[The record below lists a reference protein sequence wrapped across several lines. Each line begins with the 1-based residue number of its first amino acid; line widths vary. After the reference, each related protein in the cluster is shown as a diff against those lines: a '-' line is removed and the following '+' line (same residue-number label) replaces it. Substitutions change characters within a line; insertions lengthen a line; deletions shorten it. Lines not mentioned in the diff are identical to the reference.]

1 MVVDNHYPDI
11 RVEREAKALLDR
23 GYVVDVICLRREGE
37 PKRERMGDLSVH
49 RLPGKRRRGASP
61 LLQLWEYVTFTAM
74 ATAMVAV
81 RHVRSPY
88 DTVQVHNVPD
98 FLVFSALV
106 PKLGGAGVILD
117 LHDLMPEFFAS
128 RIGGRMDSLLVRA
141 VKVQERM
148 AAAFSDQVITVTE
161 LWRQTL
167 IERGIPADKII
178 VVMNL
183 PDESIFGEGPAPAT
197 RQDGDPLTVIYHG
210 TITHRYGLDLLLH
223 AFARARQRQPLR
235 LIIHGRGEYLD
246 EVRQLVDQLG
256 LAEDVRLSTQS
267 LPTDALPELIR
278 SADIGVVPYR
288 SDVFT
293 DGILPTKLMEY
304 ATLGVPS
311 IASRTKAV
319 TTYFTD
325 DMVRLVEPG
334 SVEALADAL
343 SELAADPERRSA
355 LAHNALRFA
364 QEHRWESQAVAYA
377 DAVERVTRRRT
388 RNDGH
393 NGGSQ

>member
-1 MVVDNHYPDI
+1 
-11 RVEREAKALLDR
+11 
-23 GYVVDVICLRREGE
+23 
-37 PKRERMGDLSVH
+37 
-49 RLPGKRRRGASP
+49 
-61 LLQLWEYVTFTAM
+61 
-74 ATAMVAV
+74 
-81 RHVRSPY
+81 
-88 DTVQVHNVPD
+88 
-98 FLVFSALV
+98 
-106 PKLGGAGVILD
+106 
-117 LHDLMPEFFAS
+117 
-128 RIGGRMDSLLVRA
+128 
-141 VKVQERM
+141 
-148 AAAFSDQVITVTE
+148 
-161 LWRQTL
+161 
-167 IERGIPADKII
+167 
-178 VVMNL
+178 MNL

-364 QEHRWESQAVAYA
+364 QEHRWESQAAAYA
-377 DAVERVTRRRT
+377 DVVERVSRRKT
-388 RNDGH
+388 KDDGQH
-393 NGGSQ
+393 GGSQ